1 MKTFKELLKE
11 ELLNEIGDT
20 KAGREAIARYL
31 YKSSEWTK
39 DATKRAFKFYDRASD
54 VPTLKQAHQMRELG
68 AGLVRT
74 RRYGNRMTGQE
85 RADKILRGA
94 PGAEFPRLRQI
105 RNHG

>member
-1 MKTFKELLKE
+1 MKDYKTLLE
-11 ELLNEIGDT
+11 QRLLLEIGDT

-31 YKSSEWTK
+31 YKSSQWTK

-68 AGLVRT
+68 AGIVKT

-94 PGAEFPRLRQI
+94 PDAEFARLRQI

>member
-31 YKSSEWTK
+31 NKSAQWTR

-54 VPTLKQAHQMRELG
+54 VPTLKKAHEMRELG
-68 AGLVRT
+68 AGIVKT

-94 PGAEFPRLRQI
+94 PDAEFARLRQI